1 MSLLVQVMAT
11 GSDLVTSSSSG
22 FYHSIFQSSNSRGPS
37 DNRSSGEDVD
47 TVGRVNRRLELTL
60 KV

>member
-11 GSDLVTSSSSG
+11 GSDLATSSSLG
-22 FYHSIFQSSNSRGPS
+22 FYRSIIQSSNSPEPS
-37 DNRSSGEDVD
+37 DNRSSGEYVD
-47 TVGRVNRRLELTL
+47 TVGRVNQRLRLTL

>member
-22 FYHSIFQSSNSRGPS
+22 FYHSIFQSSNSRGPG